1 MHMTVAQ
8 ILEATGSRLVTGNRA
23 AWVDGCSIDTRT
35 IQKGDLFVA
44 FPGERVD
51 GNDFVP
57 AAIEAGA
64 ACVAMTREPS
74 EEVVE
79 AAEAAGCAI
88 VMQWQPDSERFL
100 LSLASFWREQNPTW
114 VVVGVTGSVGKTTT
128 KEMLAAAIGTM
139 YPVHATSGNYN
150 SLIGVALTVLAAG
163 PEHRVL
169 VLEMGMNHAGE
180 LFRQTRAVR
189 PHLAVITNIGTSHI
203 GNLGSR
209 EGIARAKA
217 EILSG
222 IENTPFVMGGGRR
235 LYLRGEEDFFDL
247 IEQQARYNS
256 VDVVPCGSGA
266 GNEVRRSRPVLDEE
280 GKASFTITYAD
291 GEESPIHLA
300 IPGTH
305 VADDALLAAAV
316 ADALRCPR
324 AAVAEALGKVR
335 PYAMRLETVRVEGR
349 PGVID
354 DSYNASPTSMAGALD
369 VLAATPCEGRRVAVM
384 GEMGE
389 MGDDAPR
396 LHGYV
401 GAYAAAKD
409 VDLLVTVGGELA
421 AQIVEAAK
429 TCGFSAD
436 RIESFATVEEA
447 ARTIIPILDER
458 DLVLVKASRA
468 AALDAFAKEVL
479 GQ

>member
-8 ILEATGSRLVTGNRA
+8 ILEATGSRLVTGDRA

-74 EEVVE
+74 EEVV
-79 AAEAAGCAI
+79 AQAEAAGCAI

-100 LSLASFWREQNPTW
+100 LSLASFWREQNSTW
-114 VVVGVTGSVGKTTT
+114 IVVGVTGSVGKTTT

-256 VDVVPCGSGA
+256 VDVVPCGPGA
-266 GNEVRRSRPVLDEE
+266 GNEVANYAYYRSVFGDPETLLQRDENPEVLARKLKAAGAKIPEIYMCCGTEDFLIENNRELHRFFESEGIVHEYHE
-280 GKASFTITYAD
+280 GK
-291 GEESPIHLA
+291 
-300 IPGTH
+300 
-305 VADDALLAAAV
+305 
-316 ADALRCPR
+316 
-324 AAVAEALGKVR
+324 
-335 PYAMRLETVRVEGR
+335 
-349 PGVID
+349 GVHDMVFWHEYI
-354 DSYNASPTSMAGALD
+354 
-369 VLAATPCEGRRVAVM
+369 
-384 GEMGE
+384 
-389 MGDDAPR
+389 
-396 LHGYV
+396 
-401 GAYAAAKD
+401 AK
-409 VDLLVTVGGELA
+409 
-421 AQIVEAAK
+421 IVEWM
-429 TCGFSAD
+429 F
-436 RIESFATVEEA
+436 
-447 ARTIIPILDER
+447 
-458 DLVLVKASRA
+458 
-468 AALDAFAKEVL
+468 

>member
-8 ILEATGSRLVTGNRA
+8 IMQATGSRLLTGERDT
-23 AWVDGCSIDTRT
+23 WVDGCSIDTRT
-35 IQKGDLFVA
+35 IKPGDMFVA

-57 AAIEAGA
+57 MAIESGA
-64 ACVAMTREPS
+64 SCALVTREP
-74 EEVVE
+74 EPAVVE
-79 AAEAAGCAI
+79 QAAAAGCALI
-88 VMQWQPDSERFL
+88 MQWQPDPERFL
-100 LSLASFWREQNPTW
+100 LSLASAWREQNSTW

-128 KEMLAAAIGTM
+128 KEMLAAALGTM

-180 LFRQTRAVR
+180 LFRQTRSVR
-189 PHLAVITNIGTSHI
+189 PNLAVITNIGTSHI

-217 EILSG
+217 EVLSG
-222 IENTPFVMGGGRR
+222 LEATPFVMGGGRK
-235 LYLRGEEDFFDL
+235 LYMRGEEDFVEL
-247 IEQQARYNS
+247 VSQLALYEG
-256 VDVVPCGSGA
+256 VDVVLCGTA
-266 GNEVRRSRPVLDEE
+266 EGNEVRRTRPVLDEE
-280 GKASFTITYAD
+280 GKASFAIRYAD
-291 GEESPIHLA
+291 GEELPIHLS

-316 ADALRCPR
+316 ADAMRCPR
-324 AAVAEALGKVR
+324 ASVLEAVGRVR

-354 DSYNASPTSMAGALD
+354 DSYNASPASMAGALD
-369 VLAATPCEGRRVAVM
+369 VLAATPCEGRRVAVL

-389 MGDDAPR
+389 MGQDAPR

-401 GAYAAAKD
+401 GAYAAAKGI
-409 VDLLVTVGGELA
+409 DLLVTVGGELA
-421 AQIVEAAK
+421 AEMVEAAK

-436 RIESFATVEEA
+436 RIESFATVADA
-447 ARTIIPILDER
+447 AKTIIPVLDER